1 LTIDDTTAHYFQFS
15 HRDIMQDFK
24 HLSRKKPAAGFG
36 FFRGS
41 GCNRRL
47 KSAGRM
53 SRLKLPVFEGKRLHQ
68 MKLALLFIA
77 IVLALVPL
85 SVFAL
90 RTTKSAGSFA
100 RARVDSFSATAPTV
114 AEAAKTPVA
123 VSRFETASDLLTTVE
138 ITGSRISA
146 RTPEGSQHVYTIQGD
161 LQRRVYDFLAKNKV
175 PYGVFV
181 AIEPASGRILGMTS
195 YSSIDPAWA
204 KRSVYGLYPMASLFK
219 IITASAALESH
230 KITPDSVIE
239 FRGGSYSE
247 NPRYWNISPRG
258 GNNRMDATFA
268 MGKSINPVY
277 GRVASDIAGKSS
289 VMASVSRFG
298 FNQELFPGVPTKP
311 SQAAE
316 PGSDNDLRLMGAG
329 LDHDVKI
336 SPLHA
341 AVIMS
346 AIANGGTMMVPG
358 LTSSIIDAQGVE
370 NELFTPR
377 ELRRLVTPET
387 SASLTKMLSST
398 VLTGTSRKAFHDRLG
413 RPRVDVT
420 IAAKTGSINGTD
432 PKGHYTWFAAF
443 APIQNPRIALVALVI
458 NQDKWKIKASQVGEQ
473 ALEEFF
479 KK

>member
-1 LTIDDTTAHYFQFS
+1 
-15 HRDIMQDFK
+15 MQDLK
-24 HLSRKKPAAGFG
+24 HLAPNKSAAGSG
-36 FFRGS
+36 FFGGGR
-41 GCNRRL
+41 NRRL
-47 KSAGRM
+47 KSGGET
-53 SRLKLPVFEGKRLHQ
+53 SRLRLPSLEGKRLQ
-68 MKLALLFIA
+68 QLKLALLFIA

-90 RTTKSAGSFA
+90 RKSKSAGSHL
-100 RARVDSFSATAPTV
+100 RDRIATFTSTTPTT
-114 AEAAKTPVA
+114 AEAAKSPVTI
-123 VSRFETASDLLTTVE
+123 SRFEAASDLLATTE
-138 ITGSRISA
+138 INGSRISA
-146 RTPEGSQHVYTIQGD
+146 LTADGSQHIYTIQGD
-161 LQRRVYDFLAKNKV
+161 LQRRVHDFLARNKV

-195 YSSIDPAWA
+195 YSSIDPAWE
-204 KRSVYGLYPMASLFK
+204 KRSAYDLYPMASLFK
-219 IITASAALESH
+219 IITASAALESN
-230 KITPDSVIE
+230 KITPESVIE

-247 NPRYWNISPRG
+247 NPKYWDINPRG
-258 GNNRMDATFA
+258 GNNSMNATFA
-268 MGKSINPVY
+268 MGKSINPLY

-316 PGSDNDLRLMGAG
+316 PVSNHGLRLMGAG
-329 LDHDVKI
+329 LDHEVKI

-346 AIANGGTMMVPG
+346 AIANGGKMMLPG
-358 LTSSIIDAQGVE
+358 LTSSIIDGQGVE
-370 NELFTPR
+370 KELFTPR
-377 ELRRLVTPET
+377 ELRHLVTPET
-387 SASLTKMLSST
+387 SASLTRMLSST
-398 VLTGTSRKAFHDRLG
+398 VLTGTSRKAFHDRQG
-413 RPRVDVT
+413 RPLVAVP

-458 NQDKWKIKASQVGEQ
+458 NPDKWRVKASQVGEQ

-479 KK
+479 KKE

>member
-1 LTIDDTTAHYFQFS
+1 
-15 HRDIMQDFK
+15 MQDLK
-24 HLSRKKPAAGFG
+24 HLSPNKSAAGSG
-36 FFRGS
+36 FFGGGR
-41 GCNRRL
+41 NRRL
-47 KSAGRM
+47 KSGDEP
-53 SRLKLPVFEGKRLHQ
+53 SRLRLPSLEGKRLQ
-68 MKLALLFIA
+68 QLKLALLFIA
-77 IVLALVPL
+77 IVLALIPL

-90 RTTKSAGSFA
+90 RKSESAGSHL
-100 RARVDSFSATAPTV
+100 RARVATFTPTAPTA
-114 AEAAKTPVA
+114 AEAAKAPVA
-123 VSRFETASDLLTTVE
+123 ISRFETASDLLTTTE
-138 ITGSRISA
+138 INGSRISA
-146 RTPEGSQHVYTIQGD
+146 LTPEGSQHNFTIQGD
-161 LQRRVYDFLAKNKV
+161 QQRRVYDFLAKNKV

-204 KRSVYGLYPMASLFK
+204 KRSAYGLYPMASLFK
-219 IITASAALESH
+219 IITASAALESN
-230 KITPDSVIE
+230 KITPESVIE

-247 NPRYWNISPRG
+247 NPKYWDINPRG
-258 GNNRMDATFA
+258 GNNRMNATFA
-268 MGKSINPVY
+268 MGKSINPLY

-316 PGSDNDLRLMGAG
+316 PASNHGLRLMGAG
-329 LDHDVKI
+329 LDHEVKI

-346 AIANGGTMMVPG
+346 AIANGGKMMLPG
-358 LTSSIIDAQGVE
+358 LTSSIIDGQGVE
-370 NELFTPR
+370 KELFTPR
-377 ELRRLVTPET
+377 ELRHLVTPET
-387 SASLTKMLSST
+387 SASLTRMLSST
-398 VLTGTSRKAFHDRLG
+398 VLTGTSRKAFHDRQG
-413 RPRVDVT
+413 RPRVDVP

-458 NQDKWKIKASQVGEQ
+458 NPDKWKVKASQVGEQ

-479 KK
+479 KKE